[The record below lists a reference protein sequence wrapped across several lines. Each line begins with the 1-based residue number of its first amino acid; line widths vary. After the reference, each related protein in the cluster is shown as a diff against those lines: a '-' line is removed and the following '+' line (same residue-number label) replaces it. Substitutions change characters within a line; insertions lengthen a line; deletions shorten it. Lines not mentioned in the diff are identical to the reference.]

1 MIAALTPEHR
11 SVEGWRLLSAGS
23 DMNSYRARILLVED
37 DDQLADEIIGEL
49 EGLGFAMVLERTR
62 EDAIERIALDQ
73 FNLLILD
80 RMLGSSDG
88 LSILELLRSK
98 ANMVPVLVVS
108 ALDAVGD
115 RIRGLTVGGDDYL
128 TKPFALGELA
138 ARVEA
143 LLRRPFVSR
152 ETALRAGPLEVD
164 LIDKT
169 VRRGARQIVLLPR
182 EFRLL
187 EYLMRRPNQVVTREM
202 LLRDIWHYQFLPKTN
217 LVDVHVGKL
226 RRKIDGSDEMALL
239 QSVRSIG
246 FVLRVHV

>member
-1 MIAALTPEHR
+1 MLQTAVDDVKP
-11 SVEGWRLLSAGS
+11 S
-23 DMNSYRARILLVED
+23 RAKILIVED
-37 DDQLADEIIGEL
+37 DDGLAEEITHEL
-49 EGLGFAMVLERTR
+49 QSLGFEIAR
-62 EDAIERIALDQ
+62 ECSTPSALKRIESAS

-80 RMLGSSDG
+80 RMLGASDG
-88 LSILELLRSK
+88 LSIVESLR
-98 ANMVPVLVVS
+98 AQDNNVPVLVVS
-108 ALDAVGD
+108 ALNAVGD

-143 LLRRPFVSR
+143 LLRRPISTR
-152 ETALRAGPLEVD
+152 ETVLRAGPLEAD

-169 VRRGARQIVLLPR
+169 ARREARDISLLPR

-202 LLRDIWHYQFLPKTN
+202 LLTDVWRYSFVPKTN

-226 RRKIDGSDEMALL
+226 RRKIDAPGEVPLL
-239 QSVRSIG
+239 HSVRSVG
-246 FVLRVHV
+246 FMLKVHV

>member
-1 MIAALTPEHR
+1 MLHTALHNAKPT
-11 SVEGWRLLSAGS
+11 
-23 DMNSYRARILLVED
+23 RAKILVVED
-37 DDQLADEIIGEL
+37 DDGLAEEIMHEL
-49 EGLGFAMVLERTR
+49 QGLGFEMTR
-62 EDAIERIALDQ
+62 ERDAPAALDRTESDR

-80 RMLGSSDG
+80 RMLGASDG
-88 LSILELLRSK
+88 LSIVESLRAEDNK
-98 ANMVPVLVVS
+98 VPVLVVS
-108 ALDAVGD
+108 ALNAVGD

-143 LLRRPFVSR
+143 LLRRPIATR
-152 ETALRAGPLEVD
+152 ETVLRAGPLEAD

-169 VRRGARQIVLLPR
+169 VRRGTRDLSLLPR

-202 LLRDIWHYQFLPKTN
+202 LLKDVWRYRFVPKTN

-226 RRKIDGSDEMALL
+226 RRKIDASDEAPLL
-239 QSVRSIG
+239 QSVRSVG
-246 FVLRVHV
+246 FMLKVNV

>member
-1 MIAALTPEHR
+1 LLTGYAEAKP
-11 SVEGWRLLSAGS
+11 S
-23 DMNSYRARILLVED
+23 RARILVVED
-37 DDQLADEIIGEL
+37 DDGLAEEIIAEL
-49 EGLGFAMVLERTR
+49 HALGFDIARERSAPAALER
-62 EDAIERIALDQ
+62 IVCDQ

-80 RMLGSSDG
+80 RMLGDSDG
-88 LSILELLRSK
+88 LSVIESLRSEE
-98 ANMVPVLVVS
+98 NMVPILVVS
-108 ALDAVGD
+108 ALNAVGD

-143 LLRRPFVSR
+143 LLRRPISSSR
-152 ETALRAGPLEVD
+152 ETVLRLGPLEAD

-169 VRRGARQIVLLPR
+169 VRRGTREISLLPR

-202 LLRDIWHYQFLPKTN
+202 LLKDVWRYRFIPKTN

-226 RRKIDGSDEMALL
+226 RRKIDAPDEVTLL
-239 QSVRSIG
+239 QSVRSVG
-246 FVLRVHV
+246 FMLRVHD